1 MKVLAGLNLLRS
13 LCVKVIFYLLT
24 CYKRHELALGVC
36 GLDGRVTAHA
46 HCVVSKHYFCLILHR
61 PTTSQPRVVCLC
73 MVLVNA
79 KDCSNTDSDSGTN
92 MKDVESFMSKF
103 IALLCR

>member
-13 LCVKVIFYLLT
+13 LCEKVIFYLLT

-46 HCVVSKHYFCLILHR
+46 HCVVSKPISVLYYADPLQVSHVLC
-61 PTTSQPRVVCLC
+61 VC
-73 MVLVNA
+73 A
-79 KDCSNTDSDSGTN
+79 GY
-92 MKDVESFMSKF
+92 
-103 IALLCR
+103 